1 MAPVLDSSRV
11 LVKIFDSVV
20 VVVVVVE
27 EKGKPD

>member
-20 VVVVVVE
+20 VVVVVE